1 MGFLDKITSPVA
13 SLGSGLIGGVTNLI
27 GASMQNKAQA
37 KEAEKARNF
46 QKEERELQNQW
57 NLDMWNMQNEY
68 NTPEQQMQRMIEA
81 GINPAA
87 AAQGISG
94 SGSTAGAVQGASN
107 GAGIKADVVNPLGN
121 LGEAIGNSV
130 NGMMAMRQGAADLEL
145 KKEQVNALNLD
156 NQMREKDLGIKQN
169 ELDISNQTKE
179 DRIKEVRSLADKAV
193 ADKEISEVQRD
204 IINQTAPYLIGK
216 TEEELKQLKNDVEL
230 GKAAIIEK
238 NQVIDNLKEQK
249 KAITQQIKTMKA
261 QEANY
266 NASTGLMQEQA
277 ETQDKQQQILDL
289 EKQAKEIDN
298 RIKAQE
304 EEKNRIYLENLS
316 LLGIDPNLDSFDR
329 MVMHW
334 KKIGKSDDDAVN
346 VMSALGATTD
356 WLLGRAGGIVTG
368 VVAGGVAGKASAAK
382 AAAKSK
388 YQPRGNEI
396 TNPNYK
402 PVNGFNTSGSR

>member
-13 SLGSGLIGGVTNLI
+13 SLGAGLIGGVTNLI

-37 KEAEKARNF
+37 EEAEKARNF

-94 SGSTAGAVQGASN
+94 NGSTAGAVQGASN

-130 NGMMAMRQGAADLEL
+130 NGMMAMRQGNADLEL
-145 KKEQVNALNLD
+145 KKEQANALNLD

-249 KAITQQIKTMKA
+249 KSITQQIKTMKA

-277 ETQDKQQQILDL
+277 ET
-289 EKQAKEIDN
+289 
-298 RIKAQE
+298 
-304 EEKNRIYLENLS
+304 
-316 LLGIDPNLDSFDR
+316 
-329 MVMHW
+329 
-334 KKIGKSDDDAVN
+334 
-346 VMSALGATTD
+346 
-356 WLLGRAGGIVTG
+356 
-368 VVAGGVAGKASAAK
+368 
-382 AAAKSK
+382 
-388 YQPRGNEI
+388 
-396 TNPNYK
+396 
-402 PVNGFNTSGSR
+402 